1 MLNLVW
7 VMSQKQKKLSSSSAF
22 TEGVPGGLEVLLRSA
37 VLSGA
42 DTRGQ
47 DLLRAVAQRCRV
59 TDTRGSVRNMDDPL
73 LFPKVTRNSPG
84 FSKSN

>member
-1 MLNLVW
+1 MR
-7 VMSQKQKKLSSSSAF
+7 SGPF
-22 TEGVPGGLEVLLRSA
+22 TRSA

-59 TDTRGSVRNMDDPL
+59 TDTSGFVRNMDDPL
-73 LFPKVTRNSPG
+73 LFT
-84 FSKSN
+84 KSNA